1 MKLSFD
7 GFGVNGP
14 DVYAS
19 RVATLTPFG
28 QEINAGPLLGAAG
41 DLAAALAG
49 ALPWLILLGDFIG
62 NGTKANPDG
71 RCDAILAAR
80 DALDKAGFTYSLDP
94 RIINSQRI
102 EKYESGSGAPAA

>member
-28 QEINAGPLLGAAG
+28 HEISAGPLLGAAG
-41 DLAAALAG
+41 DML
-49 ALPWLILLGDFIG
+49 
-62 NGTKANPDG
+62 
-71 RCDAILAAR
+71 
-80 DALDKAGFTYSLDP
+80 DALDQFDRAMLSVDTSALPIEVAEAIIAGRAAIAKARGKT
-94 RIINSQRI
+94 
-102 EKYESGSGAPAA
+102 E